1 MKQAEIEV
9 PLVVSPAR
17 LSPRT
22 LGTVALAAGLVA
34 LTAVLAG
41 STSWMIPGAALAV
54 WSLSGW
60 AIYFRSAA
68 PDRVTAALGAVLL
81 LSAAAA
87 TLVVLSGL
95 YLLALG
101 PSWIL

>member
-1 MKQAEIEV
+1 MKEAEIEV

-17 LSPRT
+17 LSPTT
-22 LGTVALAAGLVA
+22 LGTTALAAGLVA

-41 STSWMIPGAALAV
+41 ASSWMILGAALAV
-54 WSLSGW
+54 WSVCGW
-60 AIYFRSAA
+60 AIYFRPHT
-68 PDRVTAALGAVLL
+68 PDRITAVLGAVLL
-81 LSAAAA
+81 LSAATA